1 MEVEAKI
8 LVVDDDDVVI
18 SIIRN
23 ILKRENY
30 LTQYCH
36 NGEDAL
42 QMVME
47 SSYDLVL
54 LDVHMGKGLDGYDT
68 CRLMIKARPDMPVI
82 LVTANQDDESV
93 NRGFEAGSSDYIKK
107 PVSKLELLARVNNII
122 TLKRAER
129 NNLSLINTM
138 KKDLNI
144 AATIQRAMLPEWVYL
159 DNELLFSSYYEP
171 CETVGGDLFERIKLS
186 DTKYVVYIGDI
197 SGHGVQAALLMAAIK
212 STIKLMIEAYQD
224 DKTMAELFTKL
235 NERLYNEL
243 FIGTN
248 YLTLLMGVVDLEMHE
263 FRFLNAGHPPLI
275 RVNKSTGDI
284 TIMDKKGSLPL
295 GWIPSTRY
303 EDEEIDHISLSPD
316 DVYLLI
322 TDGIYECT
330 NDSDLQLGMDGLK
343 KLLQNDIE
351 TDTCITLPFKIIEY
365 LDTHGYET
373 STDDFTLFSFQAL
386 RYANPEEQL
395 RQMVKHYHIV
405 LRSALKEV
413 GKTAQEC
420 ERQVL
425 QWTHDPQLA
434 AKVELIVDEFLNNII
449 SYGYNYQEDSEIVI
463 EFRFSHDKLSIRFW
477 DKGIE
482 WVPENLCYS
491 IREPYDFDADTN
503 NCSGRGVNIIMSM
516 SNQFQRKRFGHL
528 NETKVEIN
536 L

>member
-171 CETVGGDLFERIKLS
+171 CETVGGDLFERIKL
-186 DTKYVVYIGDI
+186 
-197 SGHGVQAALLMAAIK
+197 
-212 STIKLMIEAYQD
+212 
-224 DKTMAELFTKL
+224 
-235 NERLYNEL
+235 
-243 FIGTN
+243 
-248 YLTLLMGVVDLEMHE
+248 
-263 FRFLNAGHPPLI
+263 
-275 RVNKSTGDI
+275 
-284 TIMDKKGSLPL
+284 
-295 GWIPSTRY
+295 
-303 EDEEIDHISLSPD
+303 
-316 DVYLLI
+316 
-322 TDGIYECT
+322 
-330 NDSDLQLGMDGLK
+330 
-343 KLLQNDIE
+343 
-351 TDTCITLPFKIIEY
+351 
-365 LDTHGYET
+365 
-373 STDDFTLFSFQAL
+373 
-386 RYANPEEQL
+386 
-395 RQMVKHYHIV
+395 
-405 LRSALKEV
+405 
-413 GKTAQEC
+413 
-420 ERQVL
+420 
-425 QWTHDPQLA
+425 
-434 AKVELIVDEFLNNII
+434 
-449 SYGYNYQEDSEIVI
+449 
-463 EFRFSHDKLSIRFW
+463 
-477 DKGIE
+477 
-482 WVPENLCYS
+482 
-491 IREPYDFDADTN
+491 
-503 NCSGRGVNIIMSM
+503 
-516 SNQFQRKRFGHL
+516 
-528 NETKVEIN
+528 
-536 L
+536 